1 MNTRPGGG
9 RYRAL
14 KLPVNEEAK
23 DGEEQKTIDST
34 TSENDKKMD
43 TYVAGLNNNTEFFSS
58 CHPEMIEEETC
69 KYLRKTE
76 KVEPSINPEKYK
88 IKFSLVSKALDEQ
101 EETTSITMKISRVDA
116 ETVCVEFKKTSGDQI
131 NFLNHF
137 KRYKDQVLEFAN
149 DVSI

>member
-9 RYRAL
+9 RYRSL
-14 KLPVNEEAK
+14 KLQVNEDENEEAK
-23 DGEEQKTIDST
+23 GEEQKIDST
-34 TSENDKKMD
+34 TPEKKMD

-58 CHPEMIEEETC
+58 CHPEMIEEETL
-69 KYLRKTE
+69 KYLREKE
-76 KVEPSINPEKYK
+76 KVEPTINPDKYK

-101 EETTSITMKISRVDA
+101 EEVTSITMKISRVDS

-137 KRYKDQVLEFAN
+137 KRYRNQVLEFAN
-149 DVSI
+149 DVTI